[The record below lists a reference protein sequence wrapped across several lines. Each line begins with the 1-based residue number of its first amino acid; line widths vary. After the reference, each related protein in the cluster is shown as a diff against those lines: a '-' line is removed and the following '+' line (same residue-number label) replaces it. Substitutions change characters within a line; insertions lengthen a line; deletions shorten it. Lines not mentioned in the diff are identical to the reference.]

1 MSRDFKKLDVF
12 HLADDLVFEIYRATR
27 KFPAD
32 ERYGL
37 QAQLRRAAVSVPS
50 NIVEGSA
57 RQSNRDY
64 AQFLRIALGSASEAR
79 YLVSVAARLQFL
91 EVATGESLTVRFD
104 RLVKGLELLSQRVAA
119 TQALGERTTRYPRR
133 EP

>member
-12 HLADDLVFEIYRATR
+12 HLADGLVIEIYRATR
-27 KFPAD
+27 QFPVD

-37 QAQLRRAAVSVPS
+37 AGAVAQGNRFSTPS

-57 RQSNRDY
+57 RGSNRDY
-64 AQFLRIALGSASEAR
+64 AHFLRIALGSASEAR
-79 YLVSVAARLQFL
+79 YLVSVAARLEFL
-91 EVATGESLTVRFD
+91 GHSTADSLRIRFD

-119 TQALGERTTRYPRR
+119 TPNQGN
-133 EP
+133 

>member
-12 HLADDLVFEIYRATR
+12 HLADDLVIEVYRVTR
-27 KFPAD
+27 RFPAD

-37 QAQLRRAAVSVPS
+37 QSQLRRAAVSVPS

-64 AQFLRIALGSASEAR
+64 AHFLRIALGSASEAR
-79 YLVSVAARLQFL
+79 YLLTVAGRLNFI
-91 EVATGESLTVRFD
+91 AAPDTESLHGRFD
-104 RLVKGLELLSQRVAA
+104 RLVKGLELLAQRVAA
-119 TQALGERTTRYPRR
+119 NPSSGKTLPATRD
-133 EP
+133 

>member
-12 HLADDLVFEIYRATR
+12 HQADDLVFDVYRVTR
-27 KFPAD
+27 RFPVE

-37 QAQLRRAAVSVPS
+37 QAQLRRAALSVPT

-79 YLVSVAARLQFL
+79 YLVTVAARLEFM
-91 EVATGESLTVRFD
+91 EPAAGESLQTRFD
-104 RLVKGLELLSQRVAA
+104 RLVKGLELLSQRVAS
-119 TQALGERTTRYPRR
+119 TPR
-133 EP
+133 

>member
-12 HLADDLVFEIYRATR
+12 HLADDLVFEIYRVTR
-27 KFPAD
+27 KFPVD

-37 QAQLRRAAVSVPS
+37 QAQLRRATVSVPS

-64 AQFLRIALGSASEAR
+64 AHFLRIALGRRAR
-79 YLVSVAARLQFL
+79 RATSCRSRRGCSSWISR
-91 EVATGESLTVRFD
+91 TGESLEAQFD

-119 TQALGERTTRYPRR
+119 TQR
-133 EP
+133 

>member
-12 HLADDLVFEIYRATR
+12 HLADDLVFDIYRVTR
-27 KFPAD
+27 KFPVD

-91 EVATGESLTVRFD
+91 EAATGESLHARFD
-104 RLVKGLELLSQRVAA
+104 RLVKGLELLAQRVAA
-119 TQALGERTTRYPRR
+119 TQR
-133 EP
+133 